1 MKCGS
6 LLQKL
11 IMTFIIIL
19 TIVLV
24 LLAWMLSM
32 WFKITYFNEKRTQ
45 FEQNGEYI
53 SNVIKMY
60 SAEKGDI
67 EFDKLQ
73 AIVDMAS
80 VGADADIIVS
90 DKYTSIYAYSKIK
103 ENKTVKFYNIEVEN
117 KQNIS
122 EKNMQ
127 ILTSGKSVEYINENY
142 TYIYPVMQNDEFS
155 GYVIMTTPLSIISK
169 QLHRIYFIVWIFSL
183 VAMVFASAVLS
194 LVSKKILIN
203 PLAEIN
209 NAAKKFASGEVN
221 RRVSMVSKDEIGEL
235 ANSFNIM
242 AESLEKVENNRRD
255 FISNVSHELR
265 SPITSIKGFI
275 AGIIDGV
282 IPKDKEGYYLDRVY
296 SEIKRLTRLIN
307 DLLDLSTI
315 ESGKLKFNIKKININ
330 ELIRLCIIN
339 NEQNIKEKEITL
351 KVELQKEKYYV
362 NADEDKT
369 MQVITNLLDN
379 AIKYCGN
386 DGVIKIRTYNKGTKV
401 FIQIYNNGPKIGDEE
416 IRNIWSRFYKSD
428 KSRTNKVS
436 TGLGLPI
443 VRMILMQQG
452 EEVWVKNNTDIG
464 VTFTFSLTKYKSNR
478 NKQNL

>member
-24 LLAWMLSM
+24 LLAWMLSI
-32 WFKITYFNEKRTQ
+32 WFKFTYFDEKRTQ
-45 FEQNGEYI
+45 FKQDGEYI
-53 SNVIKMY
+53 SNVIKAY
-60 SAEKGDI
+60 DVEKGDI
-67 EFDKLQ
+67 EFDKVQ
-73 AIVDMAS
+73 AIVDMSS
-80 VGADADIIVS
+80 VGANANIIVS
-90 DKYTSIYAYSKIK
+90 DKFNYIYLYSKI
-103 ENKTVKFYNIEVEN
+103 EDNKSIEE
-117 KQNIS
+117 KPYIS
-122 EKNMQ
+122 EKNMN
-127 ILTSGKSVEYINENY
+127 ILMSGQPVEYINEY
-142 TYIYPVMQNDEFS
+142 YIYIYPVMENQKFE

-169 QLHRIYFIVWIFSL
+169 QLYRIYLIVWISAL
-183 VAMVFASAVLS
+183 AAMIFASVVLS

-203 PLAEIN
+203 PLAQIN
-209 NAAKKFASGEVN
+209 NVAKRFANGEVN
-221 RRVSMVSKDEIGEL
+221 RRVSIESKDEIGEL

-282 IPKDKEGYYLDRVY
+282 IPKDKEGYYLDRAY

-307 DLLDLSTI
+307 DLLDLSAI
-315 ESGKLKFNIKKININ
+315 EAGKLKFDMKKININ
-330 ELIRLCIIN
+330 ELIRLCVIN
-339 NEQNIKEKEITL
+339 NEQNIKEKEIVL
-351 KVELQKEKYYV
+351 KVELQNEKCYV

-379 AIKYCGN
+379 AIKYCGSN
-386 DGVIKIRTYNKGTKV
+386 GIIRIRTYNKGTKV
-401 FIQIYNNGPKIGDEE
+401 FIQIYNNGPRIGDEE
-416 IRNIWSRFYKSD
+416 IRHIWNRFYKSD

-452 EEVWVKNNTDIG
+452 EEVWVKNNTNIG
-464 VTFTFSLTKYKSNR
+464 VTFTFSLTRYKSNR
-478 NKQNL
+478 YKQNI

>member
-24 LLAWMLSM
+24 LLAWMLSI
-32 WFKITYFNEKRTQ
+32 WFKFTYFDEKRTQ
-45 FEQNGEYI
+45 FKQDGVYI
-53 SNVIKMY
+53 SNIIKTY
-60 SAEKGDI
+60 NSEKDNT

-73 AIVDMAS
+73 AIVDMSS
-80 VGADADIIVS
+80 VGANANIIVS
-90 DKYTSIYAYSKIK
+90 DRFNYIYLYSKI
-103 ENKTVKFYNIEVEN
+103 EDNKSMEEKPY
-117 KQNIS
+117 IS
-122 EKNMQ
+122 EKNMNMLMNGQ
-127 ILTSGKSVEYINENY
+127 PVEYINENY
-142 TYIYPVMQNDEFS
+142 TYIYPVIENDKFE

-169 QLHRIYFIVWIFSL
+169 QLYRIYIIVWISAL
-183 VAMVFASAVLS
+183 VAAIFASVVLS

-203 PLAEIN
+203 PLAQIN
-209 NAAKKFASGEVN
+209 NVAKRFANGEVN
-221 RRVSMVSKDEIGEL
+221 RRVCIESKDEIGEL

-282 IPKDKEGYYLDRVY
+282 IPKDKEGYYLDRAY
-296 SEIKRLTRLIN
+296 NEIKRLTRLIN
-307 DLLDLSTI
+307 DLLDLSAI
-315 ESGKLKFNIKKININ
+315 EAGKLKFDMKKININ
-330 ELIRLCIIN
+330 ELIRLCVIN
-339 NEQNIKEKEITL
+339 NEQNIKEKEIAL
-351 KVELQKEKYYV
+351 NVELQNQKCYV
-362 NADEDKT
+362 KADEDKT

>member
-1 MKCGS
+1 MKRGS

-24 LLAWMLSM
+24 SLAWILSI
-32 WFKITYFNEKRTQ
+32 WFKITYFSEKRTQ
-45 FEQNGEYI
+45 FEQYGEYI
-53 SNVIKMY
+53 SKAIKIY
-60 SAEKGDI
+60 NTEKNDI

-73 AIVDMAS
+73 ALVDMS
-80 VGADADIIVS
+80 STGANADIIVL
-90 DKYTSIYAYSKIK
+90 DRDNNMYIYSKI
-103 ENKTVKFYNIEVEN
+103 ENKKTVDVYNFNTEN
-117 KQNIS
+117 KPYIS
-122 EKNMQ
+122 EKNMN
-127 ILTSGKSVEYINENY
+127 LLVTGKSIEYINENY
-142 TYIYPVMQNDEFS
+142 TYIYPMMENSDFK
-155 GYVIMTTPLSIISK
+155 GYIIMTAPLSMISK
-169 QLHRIYFIVWIFSL
+169 QLHRIYLIVWISAL
-183 VAMVFASAVLS
+183 GAMIFASAVLS

-209 NAAKKFASGEVN
+209 NAAKRFANGEVN
-221 RRVSMVSKDEIGEL
+221 KRVYIESRDEIGEL

-282 IPKDKEGYYLDRVY
+282 IPKDKEGYYLDIAY

-307 DLLDLSTI
+307 DLLDLSAI
-315 ESGKLKFNIKKININ
+315 ESGKLKFNMKKVNIN

-339 NEQNIKEKEITL
+339 SEQNIKEKKIKL
-351 KVELQKEKYYV
+351 NIELEDENFYV
-362 NADEDKT
+362 RADEDKT

-379 AIKYCGN
+379 AIKYCDSKG
-386 DGVIKIRTYNKGTKV
+386 IIRISTYHKGSKV
-401 FIQIYNNGPKIGDEE
+401 FIQMYNNGPKITDEE
-416 IRNIWSRFYKSD
+416 IRNIWNRFYKSD

-452 EEVWVKNNTDIG
+452 EEVWVKNAPDVG
-464 VTFTFSLTKYKSNR
+464 VTFTFSLTKYKNIRNR
-478 NKQNL
+478 

>member
-24 LLAWMLSM
+24 LLAWMLSI
-32 WFKITYFNEKRTQ
+32 WFKITYFGEKRTQ
-45 FEQNGEYI
+45 FKQDGEYI
-53 SNVIKMY
+53 SNVIKTY
-60 SAEKGDI
+60 DI
-67 EFDKLQ
+67 EKNDIKFDELQ
-73 AIVDMAS
+73 AIVDMSS
-80 VGADADIIVS
+80 VGANADIIVC
-90 DKYTSIYAYSKIK
+90 DKFDYIYLYSKID
-103 ENKTVKFYNIEVEN
+103 ENKNIED
-117 KQNIS
+117 KPDIS
-122 EKNMQ
+122 EKNMNSLMDGQ
-127 ILTSGKSVEYINENY
+127 PVEYINKQF
-142 TYIYPVMQNDEFS
+142 TYIYPIIENDEFQ
-155 GYVIMTTPLSIISK
+155 GYVVMTTPLSTISK
-169 QLHRIYFIVWIFSL
+169 QLHRIYFIVWISAL

-203 PLAEIN
+203 PSAQIN
-209 NAAKKFASGEVN
+209 NVAKKFANGEVN
-221 RRVSMVSKDEIGEL
+221 RRVYIESKDEIGEL

-307 DLLDLSTI
+307 DLLDLSAI
-315 ESGKLKFNIKKININ
+315 ESGKLKFNMKKIDIN
-330 ELIRLCIIN
+330 ELVRLCIIN

-351 KVELQKEKYYV
+351 KIELQYEKCYV

-386 DGVIKIRTYNKGTKV
+386 NGIIKISTYHKGTKV
-401 FIQIYNNGPKIGDEE
+401 FVRIYNNGPKIGDEE
-416 IRNIWSRFYKSD
+416 IRNIWNRFYKSD

-452 EEVWVKNNTDIG
+452 EEVWVKNNSGIG
-464 VTFTFSLTKYKSNR
+464 VTFTFSLTKYKNSRNR
-478 NKQNL
+478 

>member
-24 LLAWMLSM
+24 LLAWMLSI
-32 WFKITYFNEKRTQ
+32 WFRMTYFDEKRTE

-53 SNVIKMY
+53 SKVIKMY
-60 SAEKGDI
+60 NTEKGDI

-90 DKYTSIYAYSKIK
+90 DKAGSIYVYSKIK
-103 ENKTVKFYNIEVEN
+103 DNKSVDFYNIEVEDRS
-117 KQNIS
+117 NIS
-122 EKNMQ
+122 EKNMK
-127 ILTSGKSVEYINENY
+127 ILNDGKPVEYINENF
-142 TYIYPVMQNDEFS
+142 TYIYPVIENNQFQ
-155 GYVIMTTPLSIISK
+155 GYVIMTTPLAIISK
-169 QLHRIYFIVWIFSL
+169 QLHRIYFIVWISAL
-183 VAMVFASAVLS
+183 VAMLFASAVLS

-209 NAAKKFASGEVN
+209 NVAKKFANGEVN
-221 RRVSMVSKDEIGEL
+221 RRVNIESKDEIGEL

-242 AESLEKVENNRRD
+242 AESLEKVEKNRRD

-275 AGIIDGV
+275 AGIIDGI
-282 IPKDKEGYYLDRVY
+282 IPRDKEGYYLERVY

-315 ESGKLKFNIKKININ
+315 ESGKLKFNMKKININ
-330 ELIRLCIIN
+330 ELIRVCIIN

-351 KVELQKEKYYV
+351 KLALQKEKCYV

-386 DGVIKIRTYNKGTKV
+386 NGMIKISTYHKGSKV
-401 FIQIYNNGPKIGDEE
+401 FVQIYNNGPEIGDEE
-416 IRNIWSRFYKSD
+416 IRHIWDRFYKSD

-452 EEVWVKNNTDIG
+452 EEVWVKNNPHIG
-464 VTFTFSLTKYKSNR
+464 VTFTFSLTKYKNSKNR
-478 NKQNL
+478 

>member
-24 LLAWMLSM
+24 LLAWMLSI
-32 WFKITYFNEKRTQ
+32 WFKITYFGEKRTQ
-45 FEQNGEYI
+45 FKQDGEYI
-53 SNVIKMY
+53 SNVIKTY
-60 SAEKGDI
+60 DI
-67 EFDKLQ
+67 EKNDIKLDELQ
-73 AIVDMAS
+73 AVVDMSS
-80 VGADADIIVS
+80 VGANADIIVC
-90 DKYTSIYAYSKIK
+90 DKFDYIYLYSKIN
-103 ENKTVKFYNIEVEN
+103 ENKNIED
-117 KQNIS
+117 KPDIS
-122 EKNMQ
+122 EKSMNSLMNGQ
-127 ILTSGKSVEYINENY
+127 PVEYINKQF
-142 TYIYPVMQNDEFS
+142 TYIYPIIENDEFQ
-155 GYVIMTTPLSIISK
+155 GYVVMTTPLSTISK
-169 QLHRIYFIVWIFSL
+169 QLHRIYFIVWISAL

-203 PLAEIN
+203 PLAQIN
-209 NAAKKFASGEVN
+209 NVAKRFANGEVN
-221 RRVSMVSKDEIGEL
+221 RRVYIESKDEIGEL

-307 DLLDLSTI
+307 DLLDLSAI
-315 ESGKLKFNIKKININ
+315 ESGKLKFNMKKININ
-330 ELIRLCIIN
+330 ELVRLCIIN

-351 KVELQKEKYYV
+351 KIELQYETCYV

-386 DGVIKIRTYNKGTKV
+386 NGIIKISTYHKGTKV
-401 FIQIYNNGPKIGDEE
+401 FVQIYNNGPKIGDEE
-416 IRNIWSRFYKSD
+416 IRHIWNRFYKAD

-452 EEVWVKNNTDIG
+452 EEVWVKNNPHIG
-464 VTFTFSLTKYKSNR
+464 VTFTFSLTKYKNSRNR
-478 NKQNL
+478 

>member
-24 LLAWMLSM
+24 SLAWILSM
-32 WFKITYFNEKRTQ
+32 WFRITYFAEKRTQ
-45 FEQNGEYI
+45 FEQYVEDI
-53 SNVIKMY
+53 SKVTKVYNT
-60 SAEKGDI
+60 EKSDV

-73 AIVDMAS
+73 ALVDVSSIGANANIV
-80 VGADADIIVS
+80 IS
-90 DKYTSIYAYSKIK
+90 DKSDYIYVYSKI
-103 ENKTVKFYNIEVEN
+103 ENNKTTNLYNSDVHLSERN
-117 KQNIS
+117 KN
-122 EKNMQ
+122 
-127 ILTSGKSVEYINENY
+127 LLVSGKPVEYINEHY
-142 TYIYPVMQNDEFS
+142 TYIYPIMES
-155 GYVIMTTPLSIISK
+155 GKFEGYIIMTAPLSIISQ
-169 QLHRIYFIVWIFSL
+169 QLNRIYLIVWISAL
-183 VAMVFASAVLS
+183 GAMIFASVVLS

-209 NAAKKFASGEVN
+209 NVAKRFANGEVN
-221 RRVSMVSKDEIGEL
+221 KRVYIDSQDEIGEL

-282 IPKDKEGYYLDRVY
+282 IPKDKEGYYLDIVY

-307 DLLDLSTI
+307 DLLDLSAI
-315 ESGKLKFNIKKININ
+315 ESGKLKFNMKKVNIN
-330 ELIRLCIIN
+330 ELIRLCVIN
-339 NEQNIKEKEITL
+339 SEQNIKEKKIKL
-351 KVELQKEKYYV
+351 KIELQDENCYV
-362 NADEDKT
+362 IADEDKT
-369 MQVITNLLDN
+369 MQVVTNLLDN
-379 AIKYCGN
+379 AIKYCG
-386 DGVIKIRTYNKGTKV
+386 DKGIIKISTYHKGTKV
-401 FIQIYNNGPKIGDEE
+401 FVQMYNNGPKITDEE
-416 IRNIWSRFYKSD
+416 IRHIWNRFYKSD

-452 EEVWVKNNTDIG
+452 EEVWVKNNPDIG
-464 VTFTFSLTKYKSNR
+464 VTFTFSLTKYKNSRNR
-478 NKQNL
+478 

>member
-1 MKCGS
+1 MKRES

-24 LLAWMLSM
+24 SLAWILSM
-32 WFKITYFNEKRTQ
+32 WFRTYYFAEKRTQ
-45 FEQNGEYI
+45 FQNDGEYI
-53 SNVIKMY
+53 SKAIKLY
-60 SAEKGDI
+60 NNQDSNGKL
-67 EFDKLQ
+67 DKLQ
-73 AIVDMAS
+73 AIVNMSS
-80 VGADADIIVS
+80 VGANSDISIS
-90 DKYTSIYAYSKIK
+90 DKTGYIYMYSTI
-103 ENKTVKFYNIEVEN
+103 ENNNKVGEVP
-117 KQNIS
+117 NIS
-122 EKNMQ
+122 EKDRSL
-127 ILTSGKSVEYINENY
+127 ISSGTPVEHISDHY
-142 TYIYPVMQNDEFS
+142 TYIYPIMDNDEFKGFVS
-155 GYVIMTTPLSIISK
+155 MTAPLSIINK
-169 QLHRIYFIVWIFSL
+169 QLHRIYLIVWISAL
-183 VAMVFASAVLS
+183 GAASFAAVVLS

-209 NAAKKFASGEVN
+209 NAAKRFANGEVDK
-221 RRVSMVSKDEIGEL
+221 RVHISSQDEIGEL

-282 IPKDKEGYYLDRVY
+282 IPKDKEGYYLERTY
-296 SEIKRLTRLIN
+296 NEIKRLTRLIN
-307 DLLDLSTI
+307 DLLDLSAI
-315 ESGKLKFNIKKININ
+315 ESGKLKFDIRKIDIN
-330 ELIRLCIIN
+330 ELIRMCVIN
-339 NEQNIKEKEITL
+339 NEQKIREKEIKLT
-351 KVELQKEKYYV
+351 VDLQKEKCFV
-362 NADEDKT
+362 KADEDKT

-386 DGVIKIRTYNKGTKV
+386 KGIIKISTYHRGAKV
-401 FIQIYNNGPKIGDEE
+401 FVRIYNNGPKIKEE
-416 IRNIWSRFYKSD
+416 DINHIWDRFYKSD

-452 EEVWVKNNTDIG
+452 EGVWVKNDSKVG
-464 VTFTFSLTKYKSNR
+464 VAFTFTLTKFKNHK

>member
-1 MKCGS
+1 MKRES

-11 IMTFIIIL
+11 IMTFTIIL

-24 LLAWMLSM
+24 SLAWTLSM
-32 WFKITYFNEKRTQ
+32 WFRITYFAEKRTQ
-45 FEQNGEYI
+45 FQQDGEYI
-53 SNVIKMY
+53 SKAIKTY
-60 SAEKGDI
+60 NAEKSNI

-73 AIVDMAS
+73 AIVDMS
-80 VGADADIIVS
+80 RVGTNADIIVY
-90 DKYTSIYAYSKIK
+90 DKFDYIYVYS
-103 ENKTVKFYNIEVEN
+103 TIED
-117 KQNIS
+117 KP
-122 EKNMQ
+122 Q
-127 ILTSGKSVEYINENY
+127 ILEKDRILLRKGQSVEYINKRY
-142 TYIYPVMQNDEFS
+142 TYIYPIIENDEFE
-155 GYVIMTTPLSIISK
+155 GYVVMTTPLSIISK
-169 QLHRIYFIVWIFSL
+169 QLHRIYIIVWISAL
-183 VAMVFASAVLS
+183 GAMILASVVLS

-203 PLAEIN
+203 PLAQIN

-221 RRVSMVSKDEIGEL
+221 RRVNIESKDEIGEL

-282 IPKDKEGYYLDRVY
+282 IPKDKEDYYLDRVY

-315 ESGKLKFNIKKININ
+315 ESGKLKFDMKKININ

-339 NEQNIKEKEITL
+339 NEQNIREKEITL
-351 KVELQKEKYYV
+351 KIDLQYENCYV

-369 MQVITNLLDN
+369 MQVITNLLGN

-386 DGVIKIRTYNKGTKV
+386 NGMIRISTYHKGTKV
-401 FIQIYNNGPKIGDEE
+401 FIQIYNNGPKIGAEE
-416 IRNIWSRFYKSD
+416 IRHIWDRFYKSD

-452 EEVWVKNNTDIG
+452 EEVWVKNNSDIG
-464 VTFTFSLTKYKSNR
+464 VTFTFSLTKYKNSKNR
-478 NKQNL
+478 

>member
-24 LLAWMLSM
+24 SLAWVLSM
-32 WFKITYFNEKRTQ
+32 WFRITYFAEKRTQ
-45 FEQNGEYI
+45 FEQDGEYI
-53 SNVIKMY
+53 SKAIKTY
-60 SAEKGDI
+60 NTEKDGI
-67 EFDKLQ
+67 QFDKLQ
-73 AIVDMAS
+73 AMVDMSS
-80 VGADADIIVS
+80 VGVKADIIVC
-90 DKYTSIYAYSKIK
+90 DKFDYIYVYSKI
-103 ENKTVKFYNIEVEN
+103 EDNKAVDFYNIDIEG
-117 KQNIS
+117 KPHIS
-122 EKNMQ
+122 EKNMNL
-127 ILTSGKSVEYINENY
+127 LTSGKSVEYINNNY
-142 TYIYPVMQNDEFS
+142 TYIYPIIENDEFE

-169 QLHRIYFIVWIFSL
+169 QLHRIYIIVWISAL

-209 NAAKKFASGEVN
+209 NAAKRFASGEVN
-221 RRVSMVSKDEIGEL
+221 RRVYIESKDEIGEL
-235 ANSFNIM
+235 ADSFNIM

-307 DLLDLSTI
+307 DLLDLSAI
-315 ESGKLKFNIKKININ
+315 ESGKLKFYIKEIDIN
-330 ELIRLCIIN
+330 ELIRVCVIN
-339 NEQNIKEKEITL
+339 NERKIKEKGIIL
-351 KVELQKEKYYV
+351 KVVLQGQNCYV
-362 NADEDKT
+362 KADEDKII
-369 MQVITNLLDN
+369 QVITNLLDN

-386 DGVIKIRTYNKGTKV
+386 NGNIKISTYIKGKKV
-401 FIQIYNNGPKIGDEE
+401 LVEIYNDGPSITDNE
-416 IRNIWSRFYKSD
+416 IRHIWDRFYKSD

-436 TGLGLPI
+436 TGLGLSI
-443 VRMILMQQG
+443 VRMILVQQG
-452 EEVWVKNNTDIG
+452 EEILVKNHKIKG
-464 VTFTFSLTKYKSNR
+464 VSFIFSLTRHK
-478 NKQNL
+478 

>member
-24 LLAWMLSM
+24 LLAWMLSI
-32 WFKITYFNEKRTQ
+32 WFRMTYFGEKRTE

-53 SNVIKMY
+53 SKVIKMY
-60 SAEKGDI
+60 NTEKGDI

-90 DKYTSIYAYSKIK
+90 DKAGSIYVYSKIK
-103 ENKTVKFYNIEVEN
+103 NNKTVDFYNIEVED
-117 KQNIS
+117 KSNIS
-122 EKNMQ
+122 EKNMK
-127 ILTSGKSVEYINENY
+127 ILNSGKPVEYINENF
-142 TYIYPVMQNDEFS
+142 TYIYPVIENNQFQ
-155 GYVIMTTPLSIISK
+155 GYVIMTTPLAIISK
-169 QLHRIYFIVWIFSL
+169 QLHRIYFIVWISAL
-183 VAMVFASAVLS
+183 VAMIFASAVLS

-209 NAAKKFASGEVN
+209 NVAKKFASGEVN
-221 RRVSMVSKDEIGEL
+221 RRVNIESKDEIGEL
-235 ANSFNIM
+235 ASSFNIM

-282 IPKDKEGYYLDRVY
+282 IPKDKEGYYLERVY

-386 DGVIKIRTYNKGTKV
+386 SGMIKISTYHKGSKV
-401 FIQIYNNGPKIGDEE
+401 FVQIYNNGPKIGDEE
-416 IRNIWSRFYKSD
+416 IRHIWDRFYKSD

-452 EEVWVKNNTDIG
+452 EEVWVKNNPHIG
-464 VTFTFSLTKYKSNR
+464 VTFTFSLTKYKNSKNR
-478 NKQNL
+478 

>member
-1 MKCGS
+1 MRRVS

-24 LLAWMLSM
+24 LLAWMLSI
-32 WFKITYFNEKRTQ
+32 WFKFTYFDEKRTQ
-45 FEQNGEYI
+45 FKQDGEYI
-53 SNVIKMY
+53 SNIIKSY
-60 SAEKGDI
+60 NVEKDDM

-73 AIVDMAS
+73 AIVDMSS
-80 VGADADIIVS
+80 VGANADIIVS
-90 DKYTSIYAYSKIK
+90 DKFNYIYLYSKI
-103 ENKTVKFYNIEVEN
+103 EDNKSIEG
-117 KQNIS
+117 KPYIS
-122 EKNMQ
+122 EKNMN
-127 ILTSGKSVEYINENY
+127 ILISGKPVEYINEHY
-142 TYIYPVMQNDEFS
+142 IYIYPVIYNDEFE

-169 QLHRIYFIVWIFSL
+169 QLYRIYLIVWISAL
-183 VAMVFASAVLS
+183 VAMIFASAVLS

-203 PLAEIN
+203 PLAQIN
-209 NAAKKFASGEVN
+209 NVAKRFANGEVN
-221 RRVSMVSKDEIGEL
+221 RRVCIESKDEIGEL

-282 IPKDKEGYYLDRVY
+282 IPKDKEEYYLNRAY
-296 SEIKRLTRLIN
+296 NEIKRLTRLIN
-307 DLLDLSTI
+307 DLLDLSAI
-315 ESGKLKFNIKKININ
+315 EAGKLKFDMKKININ
-330 ELIRLCIIN
+330 ELIRLCVIN
-339 NEQNIKEKEITL
+339 NEQNIKEKEIIL
-351 KVELQKEKYYV
+351 KVELQNEKCYV
-362 NADEDKT
+362 KADEDKT

-379 AIKYCGN
+379 AIKYCSN
-386 DGVIKIRTYNKGTKV
+386 NGVIRISTYNKGTKV

-416 IRNIWSRFYKSD
+416 IRHIWNRFYKSD

-452 EEVWVKNNTDIG
+452 EEVWVKNNIDIG
-464 VTFTFSLTKYKSNR
+464 VTFTFSLTKYRNNR
-478 NKQNL
+478 NKLIL

>member
-24 LLAWMLSM
+24 LLAWILSM
-32 WFKITYFNEKRTQ
+32 WFKITYFGEKKTQ
-45 FEQNGEYI
+45 FEQDGEYI
-53 SNVIKMY
+53 SKTIKTY
-60 SAEKGDI
+60 STENSNI

-73 AIVDMAS
+73 AIVDMSS
-80 VGADADIIVS
+80 VGANADIMVL
-90 DKYTSIYAYSKIK
+90 DKFNHIYVYSKN
-103 ENKTVKFYNIEVEN
+103 EDNKTIKNDHY
-117 KQNIS
+117 IS
-122 EKNMQ
+122 EKNMKLL
-127 ILTSGKSVEYINENY
+127 IEGKSVEYINENY
-142 TYIYPVMQNDEFS
+142 TYIYPVIENDEFD
-155 GYVIMTTPLSIISK
+155 GYIIMTTPLSIISK
-169 QLHRIYFIVWIFSL
+169 QLHRIYLIVWISAL
-183 VAMVFASAVLS
+183 GAMVFASAVLS

-209 NAAKKFASGEVN
+209 NVAKKFASGEVN
-221 RRVSMVSKDEIGEL
+221 RRVNIESKDEIGQL
-235 ANSFNIM
+235 ADSFNIM

-275 AGIIDGV
+275 AGIIDGI

-307 DLLDLSTI
+307 DLLDLSAI
-315 ESGKLKFNIKKININ
+315 ESGKLKFNMKKININ
-330 ELIRLCIIN
+330 ELVRLCIIN

-351 KVELQKEKYYV
+351 KVDLQKEKCYV

-386 DGVIKIRTYNKGTKV
+386 NGIIRISTYHKGAKV
-401 FIQIYNNGPKIGDEE
+401 FVQIYNNGPKIGDEE
-416 IRNIWSRFYKSD
+416 IRHIWNRFYKSD

-452 EEVWVKNNTDIG
+452 EEVWVKNNSDIG
-464 VTFTFSLTKYKSNR
+464 VTFTFSLTKYKNSRNR
-478 NKQNL
+478 

>member
-1 MKCGS
+1 MRRGS

-24 LLAWMLSM
+24 LLAWMLSI
-32 WFKITYFNEKRTQ
+32 WFKFTYFDEKRTQ
-45 FEQNGEYI
+45 FKQDGEYI
-53 SNVIKMY
+53 SNVIKDY
-60 SAEKGDI
+60 NVEKGHI
-67 EFDKLQ
+67 GFDELQ
-73 AIVDMAS
+73 AIVDMSS
-80 VGADADIIVS
+80 VGANASIILS
-90 DKYTSIYAYSKIK
+90 DKYNYIYLYSKIK
-103 ENKTVKFYNIEVEN
+103 ENKSTEEN
-117 KQNIS
+117 LYIS
-122 EKNMQ
+122 EKNMS
-127 ILTSGKSVEYINENY
+127 ILMNGKPVEYIDEHY
-142 TYIYPVMQNDEFS
+142 TYIYPVIDNHDFQ

-169 QLHRIYFIVWIFSL
+169 QLYRIYIIVWISAL
-183 VAMVFASAVLS
+183 VAMIFASVVLS

-203 PLAEIN
+203 PLEQIN
-209 NAAKKFASGEVN
+209 NAAKRFANGEVN
-221 RRVSMVSKDEIGEL
+221 KRVCIESKDEIGEL

-282 IPKDKEGYYLDRVY
+282 IRKDKEEYYLNRAY
-296 SEIKRLTRLIN
+296 NEIKRLTRLIN
-307 DLLDLSTI
+307 DLLDLSAI
-315 ESGKLKFNIKKININ
+315 EAGKLKFDLKKVNIN
-330 ELIRLCIIN
+330 ELIRLCVIN
-339 NEQNIKEKEITL
+339 NEQSIKEKEIVL
-351 KVELQKEKYYV
+351 KVELQSEKCYV

-379 AIKYCGN
+379 AIKYCGKN
-386 DGVIKIRTYNKGTKV
+386 GIIKISTYNKGSKI

-416 IRNIWSRFYKSD
+416 IRHIWNRFYKAD

-436 TGLGLPI
+436 TGLGLSI

-452 EEVWVKNNTDIG
+452 EEIWAENNTDIG
-464 VTFTFSLTKYKSNR
+464 VIFTFSLAKYKNNR

>member
-1 MKCGS
+1 MRRVS

-24 LLAWMLSM
+24 LLAWLLSI
-32 WFKITYFNEKRTQ
+32 WFRITYFTEKKTQ
-45 FEQNGEYI
+45 FQKDGEYI
-53 SNVIKMY
+53 SEAIKIY
-60 SAEKGDI
+60 NAENSTL
-67 EFDKLQ
+67 ELNKLQ
-73 AIVDMAS
+73 AIVDMSS
-80 VGADADIIVS
+80 VGANADITVS
-90 DKYTSIYAYSKIK
+90 DKFDHIYVHSKIQD
-103 ENKTVKFYNIEVEN
+103 NKNLEEDKLIISDKN
-117 KQNIS
+117 KSSLIA
-122 EKNMQ
+122 
-127 ILTSGKSVEYINENY
+127 GKSVEYISDYY
-142 TYIYPVMQNDEFS
+142 TYIYPILENDEFQ
-155 GYVIMTTPLSIISK
+155 GYVVMTTPLSTISK
-169 QLHRIYFIVWIFSL
+169 QLHRIYLIVWISAL
-183 VAMVFASAVLS
+183 GAMIFASVVLS

-209 NAAKKFASGEVN
+209 KAAKRFANGEVN
-221 RRVSMVSKDEIGEL
+221 RRVYIESQDEIGEL

-282 IPKDKEGYYLDRVY
+282 IPRDKEGYYLDIVY

-307 DLLDLSTI
+307 DLLDLSAI
-315 ESGKLKFNIKKININ
+315 ESGKLKFNMKKININ
-330 ELIRLCIIN
+330 ELIRLCVIN
-339 NEQNIKEKEITL
+339 NEQNIKEKQIIL
-351 KVELQKEKYYV
+351 KVDLQNEKYYV

-379 AIKYCGN
+379 ALKYCGN
-386 DGVIKIRTYNKGTKV
+386 KGIIRISTYHKGAKV
-401 FIQIYNNGPKIGDEE
+401 FVEIYNNGPRIADEE
-416 IRNIWSRFYKSD
+416 IRHIWNRFYKSD

-452 EEVWVKNNTDIG
+452 EEVWVKNHPNIG
-464 VTFTFSLTKYKSNR
+464 VTFTFSLTKYKNNR
-478 NKQNL
+478 SR

>member
-24 LLAWMLSM
+24 LLAWMLSI
-32 WFKITYFNEKRTQ
+32 WFKITYFGEKRTQ
-45 FEQNGEYI
+45 FKQDGEYI
-53 SNVIKMY
+53 SNVIKTY
-60 SAEKGDI
+60 DI
-67 EFDKLQ
+67 EKNDIKFDELQ
-73 AIVDMAS
+73 AIVDMSS
-80 VGADADIIVS
+80 VGANADIIVC
-90 DKYTSIYAYSKIK
+90 DKFDYIYLYSKID
-103 ENKTVKFYNIEVEN
+103 ENKNIED
-117 KQNIS
+117 KPDIS
-122 EKNMQ
+122 EKNMNSLMDGQ
-127 ILTSGKSVEYINENY
+127 PVEYINKQF
-142 TYIYPVMQNDEFS
+142 TYIYPIIENDEFQ
-155 GYVIMTTPLSIISK
+155 GYVVMTTPLSTISK
-169 QLHRIYFIVWIFSL
+169 QLHRIYFIVWISAL

-203 PLAEIN
+203 PLAQIN
-209 NAAKKFASGEVN
+209 NVAKKFANGEVN
-221 RRVSMVSKDEIGEL
+221 RRVYIESKDEIGEL

-307 DLLDLSTI
+307 DLLDLSAI
-315 ESGKLKFNIKKININ
+315 ESGKLKFNMKKIDIN
-330 ELIRLCIIN
+330 ELVRLCIIN

-351 KVELQKEKYYV
+351 KIELQYEKCYV

-386 DGVIKIRTYNKGTKV
+386 NGIIKISTYHKGTKV
-401 FIQIYNNGPKIGDEE
+401 FVRIYNNGPKIGDEE
-416 IRNIWSRFYKSD
+416 IRNIWNRFYKSD

-452 EEVWVKNNTDIG
+452 EEVWVKNNSGIG
-464 VTFTFSLTKYKSNR
+464 VTFTFSLTKYKNSRNR
-478 NKQNL
+478 

>member
-1 MKCGS
+1 MKRES

-11 IMTFIIIL
+11 IMTFTIIL

-24 LLAWMLSM
+24 SLAWILSI
-32 WFKITYFNEKRTQ
+32 WFRITYFAEKKAQ
-45 FEQNGEYI
+45 FQQDGEYI
-53 SNVIKMY
+53 SKAIKTY
-60 SAEKGDI
+60 NTEKSNI

-73 AIVDMAS
+73 AIVDMSS
-80 VGADADIIVS
+80 VGTNADIIVS
-90 DKYTSIYAYSKIK
+90 DKLDYIYVSSII
-103 ENKTVKFYNIEVEN
+103 EDNKTIED
-117 KQNIS
+117 KPHIL
-122 EKNMQ
+122 EKDRNRLMNGQ
-127 ILTSGKSVEYINENY
+127 SVEYINKRY
-142 TYIYPVMQNDEFS
+142 TYIYPIIENDEFE
-155 GYVIMTTPLSIISK
+155 GYFIMTTPLSIISK
-169 QLHRIYFIVWIFSL
+169 QLHRIYLIVWISAL
-183 VAMVFASAVLS
+183 GAMIFASAVLS

-203 PLAEIN
+203 PLAQIN
-209 NAAKKFASGEVN
+209 NVAKKFANGEVN
-221 RRVSMVSKDEIGEL
+221 IRVNIESQDEIGEL

-242 AESLEKVENNRRD
+242 AGSLEKVENNRRD

-315 ESGKLKFNIKKININ
+315 ESGKLKFNMKKININ
-330 ELIRLCIIN
+330 ELIRVCIIN
-339 NEQNIKEKEITL
+339 SERNIKEKEITL
-351 KVELQKEKYYV
+351 KIELQHENCYV

-386 DGVIKIRTYNKGTKV
+386 NGIIRIRTYHKGPKV
-401 FIQIYNNGPKIGDEE
+401 FVQIYNNGPKIGDEE
-416 IRNIWSRFYKSD
+416 ITHIWDRFYKSD

-452 EEVWVKNNTDIG
+452 EEVWVKNDANIG
-464 VTFTFSLTKYKSNR
+464 VTFTFSLTKYKNSRNR
-478 NKQNL
+478 QNL